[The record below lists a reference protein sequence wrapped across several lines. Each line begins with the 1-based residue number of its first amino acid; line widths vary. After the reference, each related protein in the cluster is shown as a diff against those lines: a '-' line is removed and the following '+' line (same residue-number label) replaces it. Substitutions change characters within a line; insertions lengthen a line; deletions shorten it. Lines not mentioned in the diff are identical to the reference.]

1 MPEHRHRLV
10 WRGKYLLL
18 NRARNAATRG
28 RLHSAQVTR
37 HRSAYMNGNVH
48 ATRDADNAS
57 LPMDGVVDWKG
68 DARATERYPPRGREG
83 AD

>member
-1 MPEHRHRLV
+1 
-10 WRGKYLLL
+10 
-18 NRARNAATRG
+18 
-28 RLHSAQVTR
+28 
-37 HRSAYMNGNVH
+37 MNGNVH